1 MSFKKKVERT
11 IMLLKKKNLVPIPEV
26 VNDTD
31 LLEDKVAMVIG
42 GTGGIGGAI
51 TTELIHNNC
60 KVISCG
66 SSVESLRKMQS
77 VLPESEKLKYFP
89 FNLKNTKEYSQKIQS
104 AVEIF
109 GKIDILILSA
119 GVHSEKL
126 NYYDMTEEEYER
138 IMQINLKAPFF
149 LCQSFANYLINEKKT
164 GHICLVSS
172 SRGAEPAYTPYGI
185 SKWAL
190 NGMTK
195 GIAQELIKYGIVV
208 NAIAPGSTATP
219 LIGVT
224 SKDSI
229 ATDENSCGRL
239 VHPNEVANI
248 VKLLVSDTGNMIVG
262 ETVHISGGRGIF
274 DIR

>member
-119 GVHSEKL
+119 GVHSEKF

-149 LCQSFANYLINEKKT
+149 LCQSFANYLINEKKQVIYVLFRVHEEQNQHILLMEFQS
-164 GHICLVSS
+164 GH
-172 SRGAEPAYTPYGI
+172 
-185 SKWAL
+185 
-190 NGMTK
+190 
-195 GIAQELIKYGIVV
+195 
-208 NAIAPGSTATP
+208 
-219 LIGVT
+219 
-224 SKDSI
+224 
-229 ATDENSCGRL
+229 
-239 VHPNEVANI
+239 
-248 VKLLVSDTGNMIVG
+248 
-262 ETVHISGGRGIF
+262 
-274 DIR
+274 

>member
-11 IMLLKKKNLVPIPEV
+11 IMLLKKKNFVSIPEV
-26 VNDTD
+26 VNDKV

-42 GTGGIGGAI
+42 GTGGIGRAI
-51 TTELIHNNC
+51 TTELIHSNC
-60 KVISCG
+60 KVIGCG

-77 VLPESEKLKYFP
+77 ALPEAKKLKYFL
-89 FNLKNTKEYSQKIQS
+89 FDLKNTKEYSQKIQG
-104 AVEIF
+104 AIEIF
-109 GKIDILILSA
+109 GKIDILIFSA
-119 GVHSEKL
+119 GVHSEKFK
-126 NYYDMTEEEYER
+126 YFDMTEEEYER
-138 IMQINLKAPFF
+138 VMQINLKAPFF
-149 LCQSFANYLINEKKT
+149 LCQSFANDLINEKRT
-164 GHICLVSS
+164 GHICLISS

-208 NAIAPGSTATP
+208 NAVAPGSAATP

-224 SKDSI
+224 TEDSI

-239 VHPNEVANI
+239 VHPYEVANI
-248 VKLLVSDTGNMIVG
+248 VKLLVSDAGNMIVG